1 MSIER
6 LPFSFR
12 SELLTEVYKHLNAGK
27 CGALVG
33 VASSGK
39 SRLVEFMGRPDVRQK
54 YLGDDWTKTLFPWV
68 DGNDLL
74 EHSEWG
80 VYEKVLNAIL
90 TDLDQLPDHGGA
102 DREKV
107 QEWYWKLVRSED
119 RHLVRRLA
127 AFAIADL
134 KHINRIVLL
143 LDDFDDFLPKASDM
157 VFSGLRGLR
166 DQFKQDNQYRLLY
179 ILTVRRQP
187 VLFREMTPAYESF
200 LELFKNFTHP
210 IGCYSREDALHM
222 IRRLADAFP
231 LAGRTMTPD
240 LANKLYEVTGGH
252 AGLIDAAFHSKTEAE
267 WGRRDLAQVLFRAG
281 GVWDECMSIWEGL
294 DKDDR
299 DALESAAN
307 GRDPGATATHWLE
320 NSGLVWRDQQ
330 GQPQVIEVLRLFL
343 LEPSG
348 RIPDIQIDVGRR
360 LVTINGCAVELTER
374 ELALVQHLHRHRGEV
389 CTYQE
394 LFQHIYPNRAFS
406 LELQSEVRQL
416 TQRVENKIMRTC
428 DMRRIIVHE
437 ESQGG
442 YRLIGVDGR

>member
-1 MSIER
+1 MPIER
-6 LPFSFR
+6 LPLSFR
-12 SELLTEVYKHLNAGK
+12 SKLLTEVYKHLNAGK
-27 CGALVG
+27 CGALIG

-90 TDLDQLPDHGGA
+90 TDLSQLPDQGGE

-107 QEWYWKLVRSED
+107 QDWYWKLVRSED
-119 RHLVRRLA
+119 RHLVRRLV

-200 LELFKNFTHP
+200 LELFKNFTYP

-231 LAGRTMTPD
+231 LAGRTLTPD
-240 LANKLYEVTGGH
+240 LANKLYEVTSGH
-252 AGLIDAAFHSKTEAE
+252 TNLIDAAFHSKTEAE
-267 WGRRDLAQVLFRAG
+267 
-281 GVWDECMSIWEGL
+281 
-294 DKDDR
+294 
-299 DALESAAN
+299 
-307 GRDPGATATHWLE
+307 
-320 NSGLVWRDQQ
+320 
-330 GQPQVIEVLRLFL
+330 
-343 LEPSG
+343 
-348 RIPDIQIDVGRR
+348 
-360 LVTINGCAVELTER
+360 
-374 ELALVQHLHRHRGEV
+374 
-389 CTYQE
+389 
-394 LFQHIYPNRAFS
+394 
-406 LELQSEVRQL
+406 
-416 TQRVENKIMRTC
+416 
-428 DMRRIIVHE
+428 
-437 ESQGG
+437 
-442 YRLIGVDGR
+442 